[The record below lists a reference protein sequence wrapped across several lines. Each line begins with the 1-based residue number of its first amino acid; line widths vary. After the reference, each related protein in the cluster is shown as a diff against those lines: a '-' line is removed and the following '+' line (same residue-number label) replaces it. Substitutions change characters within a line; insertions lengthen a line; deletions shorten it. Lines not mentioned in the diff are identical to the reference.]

1 MVGYKVF
8 IYQKIIRKDSMD
20 IVKVNDAMDT
30 LNSLLNPNDFANL
43 QRQVGQAV
51 IKFQEDKAETR
62 YRDDLNFLG
71 IDMKLDVNEND
82 YIDSPF

>member
-1 MVGYKVF
+1 
-8 IYQKIIRKDSMD
+8 MD

-30 LNSLLNPNDFANL
+30 LNSLLNPNDFVNL

-62 YRDDLNFLG
+62 YRDDLNSLG
-71 IDMKLDVNEND
+71 IDMETLMSMKMITLIAHSN
-82 YIDSPF
+82 

>member
-1 MVGYKVF
+1 
-8 IYQKIIRKDSMD
+8 MD

-51 IKFQEDKAETR
+51 IKFQEDKAEVR